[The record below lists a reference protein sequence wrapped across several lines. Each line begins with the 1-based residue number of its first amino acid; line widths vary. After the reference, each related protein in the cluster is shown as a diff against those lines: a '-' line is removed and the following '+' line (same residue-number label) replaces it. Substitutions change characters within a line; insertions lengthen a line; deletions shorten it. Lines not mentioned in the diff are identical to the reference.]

1 MSKKFHPNDYV
12 AVHENPVW
20 KDHSD
25 FIIRV
30 FLEEQEDHN
39 DWEQL
44 WARKVEKYRFIICC
58 IPFFTYNLSLGDEV
72 IVDSEYNIEKV
83 AKPSGNFTFRA
94 WFGDSKTPGISV
106 KVSDELKK
114 MNAILEWSSENFLAI
129 SAENDKVSALVA
141 NYLFKNQE
149 EGELVYETGKI

>member
-1 MSKKFHPNDYV
+1 MSKKFHPDDYV

-44 WARKVEKYRFIICC
+44 WAKKIEKYRFMICC
-58 IPFFTYNLSLGDEV
+58 IPFFAYNLSLGDEV
-72 IVDSEYNIEKV
+72 VVDSEYNIKKV
-83 AKPSGNFTFRA
+83 VLPSGHSTFRV
-94 WFGDSKTPGISV
+94 WFGDSKIQGISV
-106 KVSDELKK
+106 KVSDELSK
-114 MNAILEWSSENFLAI
+114 MNAILEWSSENLLAI
-129 SAENDKVSALVA
+129 SAENDEVSALVA
-141 NYLFKNQE
+141 NYLLKAQE
-149 EGELVYETGKI
+149 KGELIYETGRM